1 MPRRSGRKPARPR
14 WDGRGIDDGAGRN
27 DSNFKFRTD
36 PMGGEGVVIIGSQA
50 QPDNF
55 YPFTGM
61 FVLILFVLG
70 SNFGCDARFTSSR
83 CNLRPK
89 LYEAES

>member
-36 PMGGEGVVIIGSQA
+36 PMGGGGNNRKSGLARQLLS
-50 QPDNF
+50 F
-55 YPFTGM
+55 YWYVCFDS
-61 FVLILFVLG
+61 FC
-70 SNFGCDARFTSSR
+70 FGFKLW
-83 CNLRPK
+83 LRRQIHQ
-89 LYEAES
+89 LSVQS